1 MKKKLVGTYTIQD
14 FPPASLEELHANLAI
29 PVLGAINQGAA
40 PTSPASI
47 PLANVCSMLHTLGL
61 MHDRISAIYSLI
73 YEAEAEKALHSYLD
87 AQAELVPMFQVIW
100 EDYQKYKI
108 TRQEGEKK
116 MEEHLR
122 KLEEAEKRADKGETT
137 DADVDLFIEEFG
149 ELLETDRDM

>member
-14 FPPASLEELHANLAI
+14 FPPVSLEELHANLAVPI
-29 PVLGAINQGAA
+29 LGAINQGSS

-61 MHDRISAIYSLI
+61 MHDRISTIYALI
-73 YEAEAEKALHSYLD
+73 YEAEAEKALHTYLD
-87 AQAELVPMFQVIW
+87 AQIESIPVFQVIW

-122 KLEEAEKRADKGETT
+122 KLEEADKRADEGEAT
-137 DADVDLFIEEFG
+137 DADVDLFMEEFG
-149 ELLETDRDM
+149 KVLETDRDM

>member
-14 FPPASLEELHANLAI
+14 FPPASLEELHANLAV
-29 PVLGAINQGAA
+29 PVLGAINQGASPA
-40 PTSPASI
+40 SPASI

-73 YEAEAEKALHSYLD
+73 YEAEAEKALRTYLD
-87 AQAELVPMFQVIW
+87 SQTEAIPMFQVIW

-116 MEEHLR
+116 MEEHIR
-122 KLEEAEKRADKGETT
+122 KLEEADKRADKGETT
-137 DADVDLFIEEFG
+137 DADVDLFLQEFG
-149 ELLETDRDM
+149 KGLETDRDV